1 MVSDSNRS
9 KEVDALI
16 EQIRQIAWVHHG
28 LPRDRHPDGTA
39 DMMEPSSEVIDGYV
53 AELARRSN
61 PRAELP
67 ARFRHFPLTLAPVR
81 YVALALYNLM
91 TRDHRVTNVVVR
103 EAIQAL
109 QRRNEASSREVA
121 VLLDCVRA
129 LLLRSWSDDSAVPAA
144 TPPGNGGRDEYASEM
159 DSFFAAL
166 GDQFRGSSEL
176 TRDRLRIYLPKIHA
190 AAVQGP
196 ALDLGCG
203 RGEWLELL
211 SEAKIDAL
219 GVEQNRALT
228 AACRAKN
235 LRIVEADF
243 MAFLEQSPPEHWGL
257 VTGFHIIEHLRW
269 PAWYD
274 CLRQIHRALV
284 TGGTAILE
292 TPNPGNLIT
301 AASRFYLDPTHTH
314 PIPDALLAFAV
325 KSVGFSIVEILPL
338 HPVVGSEAVDVAS
351 SMLPLLSGPQD
362 YAIIV
367 RK

>member
-1 MVSDSNRS
+1 
-9 KEVDALI
+9 
-16 EQIRQIAWVHHG
+16 
-28 LPRDRHPDGTA
+28 
-39 DMMEPSSEVIDGYV
+39 
-53 AELARRSN
+53 
-61 PRAELP
+61 
-67 ARFRHFPLTLAPVR
+67 VR

-121 VLLDCVRA
+121 LLLDCVRA
-129 LLLRSWSDDSAVPAA
+129 LLLRSWSDDSTLPAA
-144 TPPGNGGRDEYASEM
+144 TPPGNGVRDEYAPEM

-176 TRDRLRIYLPKIHA
+176 TRDRLRIYLPRIRA
-190 AAVQGP
+190 AAVRGP

-211 SEAKIDAL
+211 REEKIDAL
-219 GVEQNRALT
+219 GVEQNRTLT

-243 MAFLEQSPPEHWGL
+243 MAFLEQSPPDHWGL
-257 VTGFHIIEHLRW
+257 VTGFHVIEHLRW

-274 CLRQIHRALV
+274 CVRQIHRALV
-284 TGGTAILE
+284 TGGMAILE
-292 TPNPGNLIT
+292 TPNPRNLVT

-314 PIPDALLAFAV
+314 PIPDALLAFVA

-338 HPVVGSEAVDVAS
+338 HPVFDSESVDVVS